1 MHDEDREAV
10 AAAAKADGP
19 DADLDA
25 HEPADDAQPES
36 VPDRRPVHGLGA
48 VGCLTMVLAAVAG
61 MALLATG
68 DSLAVAA
75 GGFIIAVAIG
85 VGLWLIN
92 AAGAAQK

>member
-1 MHDEDREAV
+1 MHNEDREAV
-10 AAAAKADGP
+10 ETAAKADGP
-19 DADLDA
+19 GADLDA

-36 VPDRRPVHGLGA
+36 APVRRPVHALGA

-75 GGFIIAVAIG
+75 GIVIIAVTIG
-85 VGLWLIN
+85 VGLWLASVTD
-92 AAGAAQK
+92 AARK

>member
-10 AAAAKADGP
+10 DAAEKANGP
-19 DADLDA
+19 DAGKDA
-25 HEPADDAQPES
+25 QGPADDPQPES

-75 GGFIIAVAIG
+75 GVFIIAVAMG
-85 VGLWLIN
+85 VGLWLVN
-92 AAGAAQK
+92 AAGAAKK

>member
-10 AAAAKADGP
+10 DAAAKAEGP
-19 DADLDA
+19 HAEKDAQR
-25 HEPADDAQPES
+25 PAEDPQPES

-68 DSLAVAA
+68 DSLAAAA
-75 GGFIIAVAIG
+75 GVFIIAVAIG